1 MLVLDNLEYAQ
12 HLSLKCK
19 TLHRAQKSLWRTTS
33 FRSSDIPEGYNCSVL
48 LLSADA
54 FSNSLRIVYGSFLL
68 C

>member
-19 TLHRAQKSLWRTTS
+19 TLHRAQKSLLRTTS
-33 FRSSDIPEGYNCSVL
+33 SFSSSDIPEGYNGFVL

-54 FSNSLRIVYGSFLL
+54 FSNSLRIIYG
-68 C
+68 